1 MAQII
6 SLNQTHWVAIRQYS
20 TGKWSISPFALKL
33 NLEGKQRLFDI
44 TKVLWNPVSQLNFW
58 MRLIIVDSLPVA
70 NVRKFGNQSTNR
82 IKRSNIICSTNE
94 HILSDLINLVDST
107 QAKFSISFAGSI
119 PSRLTCSRDL
129 KRLVWFS

>member
-1 MAQII
+1 
-6 SLNQTHWVAIRQYS
+6 
-20 TGKWSISPFALKL
+20 
-33 NLEGKQRLFDI
+33 
-44 TKVLWNPVSQLNFW
+44 

-82 IKRSNIICSTNE
+82 IKRNNIICSTNE
-94 HILSDLINLVDST
+94 HILSDLINLVDSI

-129 KRLVWFS
+129 KRFV